1 MSNLLETLNGASLSD
16 ALEVL
21 EPLVERSAW
30 VAEQAIGQ
38 RPFASSQDVAQTLVN
53 VILETKFTKRVE
65 LFRAHPELAGRE
77 ASTGTMTAAS
87 ISEQGRLGLLTLSAK
102 DARRLQDLNARYA
115 ERFGHPY
122 IVALHRVPDL
132 EFLFETF
139 ERRLTASSVEEH
151 VSTLAE
157 IASVIYARCAKTF
170 NDVTQRPACATREAD
185 NV

>member
-1 MSNLLETLNGASLSD
+1 MSNLLETLNEASLSD

-30 VAEQAIGQ
+30 VAERATRQ
-38 RPFASSQDVAQTLVN
+38 RPFASDQDVAQTLVN
-53 VILETKFTKRVE
+53 VILETEFPKRVE

-87 ISEQGRLGLLTLSAK
+87 TSEQGRLGLLNLSAK

-157 IASVIYARCAKTF
+157 IASVIYARCAKAF
-170 NDVTQRPACATREAD
+170 NGATQQHACATREAG